1 MKLPRLQR
9 FGHQHSPVLV
19 SRSADLP
26 FDYSIVRAA
35 RKTMAV
41 YVRDERVE
49 VRVPKYVSE
58 AEISA
63 FVYKHLG
70 WINRKLAHRAD
81 QSKQLLT
88 VEHGAQ
94 IFYKARALRIVF
106 AESAIE
112 GVQITAQELIIE
124 GKKPEPQRAKKILE
138 IWLLQQA
145 KSYLPARTRALAAH
159 LQVDHKLKEVVFRKT
174 KTKWGHCTSSGRI
187 QYNWLIMLAPDAI
200 IDYMICHETCHL
212 LQMNHSKKYWRL
224 VESVCPDYRF
234 YVGWLKQHEHRLWPV

>member
-49 VRVPKYVSE
+49 VRAPKYVSE
-58 AEISA
+58 ADISA
-63 FVYKHLG
+63 FVQKHLG
-70 WINRKLAHRAD
+70 WINRKLTHRAD
-81 QSKQLLT
+81 QSKQLLM
-88 VEHGAQ
+88 VQHGAE
-94 IFYKARALRIVF
+94 IFYKARTLRIVF
-106 AESAIE
+106 TESVIE
-112 GVQITAQELIIE
+112 GVQITAQELIIQ
-124 GKKPEPQRAKKILE
+124 GKNTEQRAKKILE
-138 IWLLQQA
+138 NWLLHQA
-145 KSYLPARTRALAAH
+145 KSYLPERTRALAAH
-159 LQVDHKLKEVVFRKT
+159 LQIDHKLKEVVFRKT

-212 LQMNHSKKYWRL
+212 LQMNHSKKYWHL